1 MPGFAIQRYAS
12 KVVLSGAL
20 TSTLYLG
27 LFLFEDAILH
37 FSGLGRWYF
46 VVPVTIAF
54 AFSFVHGAFTGHF
67 WDALG
72 VHARK

>member
-1 MPGFAIQRYAS
+1 MPGFGIRRFAS
-12 KVVLSGAL
+12 KVVVLGAL
-20 TSTLYLG
+20 TSALYLG

-37 FSGLGRWYF
+37 ASALGRWYF

-54 AFSFVHGAFTGHF
+54 IFSLVHGAFTGHF

-72 VHARK
+72 VQAKK

>member
-1 MPGFAIQRYAS
+1 MPGFGIRRFAS
-12 KVVLSGAL
+12 KVVVLGALSGA
-20 TSTLYLG
+20 LYLG

-37 FSGLGRWYF
+37 ASGLGRWYF

-54 AFSFVHGAFTGHF
+54 IFSLVHGAFTGHF

-72 VHARK
+72 VQAKK